1 MKIRQ
6 QSDTEHVMETMQT
19 KITVTAPDKERKVAV
34 ITRLVDLQAR
44 MPGVLGVQMILV
56 CRACDS
62 PFALS
67 MLEVFDVNRD
77 NTVIVPN
84 LCPSC
89 GGYAPL
95 DRDVQISYE
104 LGRFPSD
111 RGPYIKRQ
119 RPKS

>member
-6 QSDTEHVMETMQT
+6 QSDTTHVLETMQT
-19 KITVTAPDKERKVAV
+19 KITITAPDKERKVAV

-44 MPGVLGVQMILV
+44 MPGILGVQMVLYCV
-56 CRACDS
+56 ACDN
-62 PFALS
+62 PFTLS
-67 MLEVFDVNRD
+67 LLEVFDVNRD
-77 NTVIVPN
+77 NTVDVPTI
-84 LCPSC
+84 CPSC
-89 GGYAPL
+89 GGYIPI
-95 DRDVQISYE
+95 DRNVQISYE